1 MIVEE
6 QTVVLEIAAE
16 KLPLDASIDL
26 LEPPKRPT
34 PSEESPLLSLRTR
47 EAFKELRFVTK
58 LS

>member
-6 QTVVLEIAAE
+6 QTVVLGIAAE
-16 KLPLDASIDL
+16 KSPLDASIDL

-34 PSEESPLLSLRTR
+34 PFEESPLLSLRTR